1 MLKDIN
7 EGLILLKT
15 EIRKKEKWDN
25 QLKHYKME
33 LTELEENVRNLENT
47 LDLEQK
53 DVVRLEGF
61 SVTKFFLTLRGNVDE
76 RLEEEKKE
84 VAAVQL
90 RLEEARLAKKEVKDS
105 ILDLEEKLNESGNVE
120 KDYEKLFETKE
131 RYLKD
136 SNSKISAYLYNSYD
150 KEADIKTL
158 LKELNEAVSAGV
170 QVKDALTRAIDS
182 LEKAKGW
189 GTVDM
194 LGGGLLSTAVKH
206 SHMDE
211 STRHVH
217 DAQSLMRRFQKEL
230 LDVKQT
236 ASMELEVSGLL
247 KFSDYFFDG
256 LIMDFVVQ
264 DKITISLE
272 NTKRQQSDI
281 GRILS
286 ELRVQAGQKNRELNR
301 VLSER
306 KEFVESM

>member
-53 DVVRLEGF
+53 DVARLEGF

-90 RLEEARLAKKEVKDS
+90 RLEEARLAKNEVMDS

-136 SNSKISAYLYNSYD
+136 SNSNISAYLYNSYD
-150 KEADIKTL
+150 NEADIKTL

-272 NTKRQQSDI
+272 NTKRQQSAI

-286 ELRVQAGQKNRELNR
+286 ELRVQAGQKNRELDR